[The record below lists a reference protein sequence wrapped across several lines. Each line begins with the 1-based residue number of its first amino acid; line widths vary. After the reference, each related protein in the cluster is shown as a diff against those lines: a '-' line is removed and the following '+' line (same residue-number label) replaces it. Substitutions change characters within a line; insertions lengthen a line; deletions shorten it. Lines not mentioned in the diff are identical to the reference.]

1 MRLILSAIWVFAGLV
16 SKHILS
22 IRLIRVSYIKLNSY
36 FDMNYTLQ
44 IFKHFPYYQLQIG
57 NSVLIISMIVQFSG
71 LING

>member
-22 IRLIRVSYIKLNSY
+22 IHLIRVSYIKLNSY

-44 IFKHFPYYQLQIG
+44 IYKHFPYYQLQIG
-57 NSVLIISMIVQFSG
+57 NSVLIISLIVQFSG

>member
-1 MRLILSAIWVFAGLV
+1 MRLILSDIWVFAGLA

-22 IRLIRVSYIKLNSY
+22 IYLIRVSYTKLNSY

-44 IFKHFPYYQLQIG
+44 IYKHFPYYQLQIG